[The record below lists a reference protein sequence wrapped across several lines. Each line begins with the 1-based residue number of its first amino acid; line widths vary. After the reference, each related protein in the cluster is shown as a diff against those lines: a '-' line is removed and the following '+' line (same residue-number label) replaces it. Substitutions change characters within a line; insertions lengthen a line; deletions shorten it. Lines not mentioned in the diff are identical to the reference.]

1 MRPQLIK
8 FTPGYDIKPFDR
20 EDADLNGFLLETDSS
35 IPNAHHHALELLA
48 VTYLIEDMDAEET
61 IAYFSVL
68 NDKIERE
75 ITDSTAWNRLSRKL
89 PNIKRR
95 SSHPSVKVGRL
106 AVSKKYQGQ
115 QWGRQILA
123 FLKEWFTNDNKTGCR
138 YITVDALKTAQGFYE
153 SCDFKVLVTPEEND
167 ETVLMYYDLKQYVT
181 R

>member
-8 FTPGYDIKPFDR
+8 FTPGYDIKPFDC

-68 NDKIERE
+68 NDKIERV

-106 AVSKKYQGQ
+106 AVSKKVSRSAMGKTDSCFLERMVYQ
-115 QWGRQILA
+115 
-123 FLKEWFTNDNKTGCR
+123 
-138 YITVDALKTAQGFYE
+138 
-153 SCDFKVLVTPEEND
+153 
-167 ETVLMYYDLKQYVT
+167 
-181 R
+181 

>member
-1 MRPQLIK
+1 MTLSRSIAKMQIWT
-8 FTPGYDIKPFDR
+8 F
-20 EDADLNGFLLETDSS
+20 FLLETDSS

-75 ITDSTAWNRLSRKL
+75 ITDSPAWNRLSRKL